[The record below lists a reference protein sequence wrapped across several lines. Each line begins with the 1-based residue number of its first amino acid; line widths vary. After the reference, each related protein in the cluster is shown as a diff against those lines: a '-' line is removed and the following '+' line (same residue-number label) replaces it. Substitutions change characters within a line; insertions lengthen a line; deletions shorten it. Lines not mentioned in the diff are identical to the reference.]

1 MKQSINKMS
10 IKNMKIHLLF
20 LSFFNYT
27 IINLNYRIYV
37 LDINQIINLC
47 FNVLILT
54 YIIVN

>member
-47 FNVLILT
+47 FNILILT